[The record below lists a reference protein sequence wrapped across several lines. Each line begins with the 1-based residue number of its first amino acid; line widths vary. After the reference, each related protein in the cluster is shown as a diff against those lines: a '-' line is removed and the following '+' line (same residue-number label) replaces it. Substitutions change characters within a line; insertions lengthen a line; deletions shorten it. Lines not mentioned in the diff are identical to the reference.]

1 MVLPAR
7 PVASW
12 NCSPDSEGVRSQ
24 TLFLPR
30 PAYNPLAM
38 TFVAAT
44 SPGSLAWFW
53 WANTPR
59 VLIAAGRCRL
69 CHFPIEDAI
78 DPALSALWCDC
89 ALS

>member
-12 NCSPDSEGVRSQ
+12 NCSPDSEGVRVKR
-24 TLFLPR
+24 LFLPR

-78 DPALSALWCDC
+78 DPALSALWCDS